1 MNRYTCYLLFGSPG
15 AGTGTQ
21 GKVLGTI
28 PGFYHCACGDVF
40 RALDLRTP
48 LGHQFAE
55 FSSKGLLVPDELTIQ
70 LWQTTIDAQVSAGAF
85 KPDIDAL
92 VLDGIPRNL
101 RQAELMEGLI
111 DFRHVFHLLCQ
122 DREELVQRLR
132 KRAPHDNR
140 LDDASEKVIRRRL
153 ETYES
158 ETHAGVGI
166 LPRETHHHGRHAS
179 PLESIEREHPRHL
192 GSDTKDSMRMRALK
206 ASFSESILDVHRA
219 ATTAESAEV
228 SVTNRRSPF
237 YERNTQ

>member
-15 AGTGTQ
+15 AGKGTQ
-21 GKVLGTI
+21 GKALGTI

-70 LWQTTIDAQVSAGAF
+70 LWQTTIDAQVSG
-85 KPDIDAL
+85 
-92 VLDGIPRNL
+92 
-101 RQAELMEGLI
+101 
-111 DFRHVFHLLCQ
+111 
-122 DREELVQRLR
+122 
-132 KRAPHDNR
+132 
-140 LDDASEKVIRRRL
+140 
-153 ETYES
+153 
-158 ETHAGVGI
+158 
-166 LPRETHHHGRHAS
+166 
-179 PLESIEREHPRHL
+179 PLESIERDHPRHL

-206 ASFSESILDVHRA
+206 APFSESILDVHRA